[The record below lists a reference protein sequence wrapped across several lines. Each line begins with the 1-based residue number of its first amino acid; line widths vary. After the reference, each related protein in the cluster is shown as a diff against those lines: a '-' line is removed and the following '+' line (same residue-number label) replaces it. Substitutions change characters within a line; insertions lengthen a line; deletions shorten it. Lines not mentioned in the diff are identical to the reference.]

1 MRGAPI
7 TAMGAPR
14 AIPGKPS
21 ASLNAA
27 STSTPQGGVMVVR
40 TRLRAIL
47 TPLLLYVVSG
57 AMSAYFVQTAIHG
70 ERGLKTKDEYK
81 IQIADLRADL
91 DRLKAERAKWQ
102 HRVTLMHSDTVDSDL
117 AGEQIR
123 LKLGYVDAHDLVIF
137 TDANRKR

>member
-1 MRGAPI
+1 
-7 TAMGAPR
+7 
-14 AIPGKPS
+14 
-21 ASLNAA
+21 
-27 STSTPQGGVMVVR
+27 MVVR

-81 IQIADLRADL
+81 IQIAELRADL

-117 AGEQIR
+117 ASEQIR
-123 LKLGYVDAHDLVIF
+123 LKLGYVDARDLVIF